1 MSHRINPGDIGLA
14 SFPMAEKSGGLL
26 HPVLVLSVEHT
37 LSGKA
42 YARVAY
48 GSSQKV
54 SWSGHLAWEFVL
66 APEESGPFAES
77 GLRKATRFDLRKTA
91 RVPVRDIRPIGR
103 VALLDHAVMNR
114 LRKVMLAAQ

>member
-14 SFPMAEKSGGLL
+14 RFPMADKSAGLL

-54 SWSGHLAWEFVL
+54 SLSGHLAWEFVL
-66 APEESGPFAES
+66 APAESGPFVES

-91 RVPVRDIRPIGR
+91 RVPLRDIRLIGK
-103 VALLDHAVMNR
+103 VAFRDHATMAR
-114 LRKVMLAAQ
+114 LREAMLSAQ